1 LRCWF
6 EFCSRVA
13 GGGGAGG
20 GGGGGAHRAGAGQ
33 DGHTP
38 LHLAADSGHLAVAEK
53 LLAAGA
59 AVGAT
64 TEVREGAGGLDD
76 SSQGRGC
83 VVGSSFARELQGA
96 GARGAVGAGAL
107 TARAP
112 GRTDTR
118 RCTTLRSAVTWRWR
132 RSCSR
137 RARPSARQPRCA
149 TRGAEGLFHDND
161 VREGLRCFGFC
172 FSFSD
177 GESAGWFLRVAR
189 GGGRGGGC
197 WMGCDGGRE
206 GGWACMLTRACA
218 RGRTA

>member
-1 LRCWF
+1 
-6 EFCSRVA
+6 V
-13 GGGGAGG
+13 
-20 GGGGGAHRAGAGQ
+20 
-33 DGHTP
+33 
-38 LHLAADSGHLAVAEK
+38 
-53 LLAAGA
+53 
-59 AVGAT
+59 
-64 TEVREGAGGLDD
+64 VR
-76 SSQGRGC
+76 
-83 VVGSSFARELQGA
+83 
-96 GARGAVGAGAL
+96 AGAL
-107 TARAP
+107 TARASGSMDARRCTWLRATVTWRWRRSCSRRARP
-112 GRTDTR
+112 SARQSRCATRGAEGLFHDNDVREGLRCFGFCFSFSDGESAGWFRALTARASGRTDTR

-132 RSCSR
+132 RCCSR

-206 GGWACMLTRACA
+206 GGWAYMLTRACA